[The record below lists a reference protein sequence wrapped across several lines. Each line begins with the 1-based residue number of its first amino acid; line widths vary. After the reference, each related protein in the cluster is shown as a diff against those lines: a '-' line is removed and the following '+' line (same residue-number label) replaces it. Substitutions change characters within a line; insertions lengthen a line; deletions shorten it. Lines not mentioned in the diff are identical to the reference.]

1 VAVLILEAFNG
12 TAPNLTLSGVPRV
25 SVLNASE
32 TARRIALIPA
42 QLVVIIGIVL
52 VLVYNIVFVITAS
65 TSSIWI
71 HAACAVADLVED
83 VRRRCRQGNSANSSI
98 TVVPVGT
105 RTIIDLQS
113 SQRHGKGSEKS
124 YEIPIL
130 LPPSCHRHG
139 ASQR

>member
-42 QLVVIIGIVL
+42 QLVVNIRIVL

-71 HAACAVADLVED
+71 HAACAVADLTSGGDADKE
-83 VRRRCRQGNSANSSI
+83 
-98 TVVPVGT
+98 TVPTVLKET
-105 RTIIDLQS
+105 
-113 SQRHGKGSEKS
+113 
-124 YEIPIL
+124 
-130 LPPSCHRHG
+130 
-139 ASQR
+139 